1 MISIFLSVFIEKKKE
16 IILLISTSSVSG
28 MITKSCQP
36 RGRFRLVCWFVFVSF
51 DQETYGVNYMQM
63 NWLRGRLVMPVSY
76 SWFLSLPANDLAE
89 FQGLLFLTCKMVII
103 AMSSVEREMWY
114 FGKDVALAFRRSWAE

>member
-1 MISIFLSVFIEKKKE
+1 
-16 IILLISTSSVSG
+16 
-28 MITKSCQP
+28 
-36 RGRFRLVCWFVFVSF
+36 
-51 DQETYGVNYMQM
+51 
-63 NWLRGRLVMPVSY
+63 MPVSY